1 MANVKSPTAISLDS
15 ERFGEN
21 FRDGHHQGSPNSPEM
36 QQQAGV
42 VCFSGWTKNDMVNR
56 NIKNV
61 QSMAS
66 QAAVLEAKRIQRERL
81 NNKIPLSSREAAKIL
96 TNAKKK

>member
-1 MANVKSPTAISLDS
+1 MGTVKSPTAVSIDS

-21 FRDGHHQGSPNSPEM
+21 FKDGFHEGSPTSPEM
-36 QQQAGV
+36 QQQQQQAGV

-61 QSMAS
+61 QTMAS
-66 QAAVLEAKRIQRERL
+66 QVAVLEAKRIQRERQSQ
-81 NNKIPLSSREAAKIL
+81 KIPLTPKEAA
-96 TNAKKK
+96 